1 MNEKTLLAV
10 RQAGSEFSVWV
21 FGLDSTPGLPVG
33 IGRRVASGDEDVIRH
48 ERPRG
53 DSRRGF
59 NMEGG
64 AHGQALELGPAAK
77 KATEN

>member
-1 MNEKTLLAV
+1 MKEKTLLAV
-10 RQAGSEFSVWV
+10 RQAGSEFSIWV
-21 FGLDSTPGLPVG
+21 FGLDLTPGLPVSF
-33 IGRRVASGDEDVIRH
+33 GRRVASGDEDVVRH
-48 ERPRG
+48 ELPRG

-59 NMEGG
+59 NIEGV